1 MKTGVYLHAWKIKQM
16 KNMQQRKLEISFS
29 FSWFDKKDIRKLE
42 ICSHK
47 LLDYNNSSSNWKQG
61 HE

>member
-1 MKTGVYLHAWKIKQM
+1 M

-47 LLDYNNSSSNWKQG
+47 VLDYNNSSCNWKQG